1 MQFVSN
7 TLNYL
12 DVVLSYSYRARRTIP
27 YLDSHVMSSY
37 FMSRYVCVM
46 SCDPLPLS
54 PRPWLFLFVAV
65 VGCSQA
71 VIRSNELLLFPT
83 TPDVLSIVPA
93 VQEKV
98 YPTYLYYQTM
108 NHASTTWVLYFIVL
122 PQVSPSA
129 RDDRHDA
136 LGVWTGKT
144 SEVGSAKTN
153 CWLFAPFGPPWIR
166 NVGLLLSGQHKVDAR
181 ARKAAGERGMR
192 ETFEVPY
199 LCGTCRYHL
208 LFTMVMVSVVFR
220 RLSFLS
226 FSGGGACLMTPYWL
240 ILINPSNVCC
250 VCAASSRSG

>member
-1 MQFVSN
+1 M
-7 TLNYL
+7 L
-12 DVVLSYSYRARRTIP
+12 
-27 YLDSHVMSSY
+27 
-37 FMSRYVCVM
+37 
-46 SCDPLPLS
+46 LPLG
-54 PRPWLFLFVAV
+54 F
-65 VGCSQA
+65 C
-71 VIRSNELLLFPT
+71 I
-83 TPDVLSIVPA
+83 LSCCHKCHRQPETI
-93 VQEKV
+93 
-98 YPTYLYYQTM
+98 
-108 NHASTTWVLYFIVL
+108 
-122 PQVSPSA
+122 
-129 RDDRHDA
+129 DRHDA

-166 NVGLLLSGQHKVDAR
+166 NASLLLSGQHKVDAR
-181 ARKAAGERGMR
+181 ARKAVGERGMR